1 MIRRSAN
8 ICVICGSAAVCECLL
23 VSSGVSV
30 IRGTAGVCMI
40 RGSAGGSAGVCVI
53 HGSYLGQRV
62 GTGSGESDFILTVSD
77 SHLASPGLCVFV
89 SGMGRGIV

>member
-1 MIRRSAN
+1 MSAG
-8 ICVICGSAAVCECLL
+8 IC
-23 VSSGVSV
+23 V
-30 IRGTAGVCMI
+30 IRGTAAVCMI
-40 RGSAGGSAGVCVI
+40 RGSVVGSAGVCMI

-77 SHLASPGLCVFV
+77 SHLVSPGLCVFV